1 MAERQAAILFI
12 NMAKGFGGGEYQSEQ
27 LMKHVSGYEVFFLGK
42 KSGKFIP
49 HLKQANYPIKI
60 ITLWQAIKLV
70 LTRRPVIIHAL
81 DGRGAHFAALLKKIS
96 GQTALITRRVSIPFR
111 HKSSFRS
118 YQSVDKLIGI
128 SHQVSE
134 EMRAIHPDVRTI
146 YGCIKPLKENTEFEE
161 QYFSTNSYRLSV
173 AHIGNL
179 LKVKNF
185 PMTIELARRFPSI
198 HFFIVG
204 SGELETEL
212 KTQAS
217 GIPNITFIPF
227 NPYIGSVLKHM
238 DVQLLPSS
246 SEGMGFVIL
255 EGYSYQVPVIA
266 NKAGGIPEIVQ
277 QGETG
282 FLIEDNR
289 LEGYQD
295 TLQFLLDNPSKL
307 TEMKSNIHAYMQKMD
322 FTASRMTKEYEEV
335 YQELLNNA

>member
-1 MAERQAAILFI
+1 
-12 NMAKGFGGGEYQSEQ
+12 
-27 LMKHVSGYEVFFLGK
+27 
-42 KSGKFIP
+42 
-49 HLKQANYPIKI
+49 
-60 ITLWQAIKLV
+60 
-70 LTRRPVIIHAL
+70 
-81 DGRGAHFAALLKKIS
+81 
-96 GQTALITRRVSIPFR
+96 
-111 HKSSFRS
+111 
-118 YQSVDKLIGI
+118 
-128 SHQVSE
+128 
-134 EMRAIHPDVRTI
+134 
-146 YGCIKPLKENTEFEE
+146 
-161 QYFSTNSYRLSV
+161 
-173 AHIGNL
+173 
-179 LKVKNF
+179 
-185 PMTIELARRFPSI
+185 MTIELARRFPSI

-307 TEMKSNIHAYMQKMD
+307 TEMKSHIHAYMQKMD

-335 YQELLNNA
+335 YQELLNKA